1 MNAEIIHAML
11 KQLARIRK
19 VLLRAHVTQDMQ
31 EMVSCV
37 QVSEHTKYQS

>member
-19 VLLRAHVTQDMQ
+19 VLLLAHVTQDMQ

-37 QVSEHTKYQS
+37 KVSEHANYQS